1 MDTHSTEL
9 PLPETE
15 ALRLILDR
23 VLGGGDAVVAGG
35 SGVPA
40 LLDAVADALARR
52 RCRVLRASALAPG
65 GLSLSGLM
73 AQITERPDIN
83 GHDDEVLELGF
94 QALTVADVD
103 NEAVAL
109 LIEGGETLHRTAL
122 RYLQFTCRSAPV
134 LRLVLAGQTGMPDL
148 HVDEMAFLRTRLAA
162 SPVVT
167 LAAELP
173 EMPAA
178 LLDEPPLETGTP
190 TAVPLPPS
198 RPHLVPPSLASSGLA
213 PSGLAPSGPA
223 PSGPLPS
230 PWPNLS
236 GPPLPEPVQA
246 PAPRLVL
253 SGPSVPAADTGRR
266 RSSMTWIGIGLAMVA
281 SIAVGVLIGRYGWP
295 GGSAFSLQTA
305 SQPGTTPGLVSVPAQ
320 VAPHAAQGGAP
331 GPSLSA
337 SSGSAAALGSDLSG
351 RGSATMPAPPA
362 VQPATGVTA
371 GPAADKGG
379 PDSNAPQNLGASQRP
394 SVASTTEADPASP
407 RSRREA
413 RQAEGRSRESN
424 PSRRSSASP
433 RSNSRSNPSSEAR
446 DRSLPPSGQEALY
459 LTPVPEA
466 PAAVPPEPAPER
478 TGERRPIIGTYMTD
492 QNGIRTFHSAP

>member
-15 ALRLILDR
+15 ALHLILDR

-35 SGVPA
+35 GGVPA

-94 QALTVADVD
+94 QALTVADAD

-109 LIEGGETLHRTAL
+109 LIEGGEMLHRTAL

-162 SPVVT
+162 SPMVT

-178 LLDEPPLETGTP
+178 LLDEPPLETGRP

-198 RPHLVPPSLASSGLA
+198 RPHLVPPSLAPSGLA
-213 PSGLAPSGPA
+213 PSGLASP
-223 PSGPLPS
+223 GPLPS

-236 GPPLPEPVQA
+236 GPALPEPVQV
-246 PAPRLVL
+246 PVLRPVL
-253 SGPSVPAADTGRR
+253 SRPSVPAADTGRR
-266 RSSMTWIGIGLAMVA
+266 RSSMTWIGIGLAMAA

-305 SQPGTTPGLVSVPAQ
+305 SQPGTTPGLASVPVQ
-320 VAPHAAQGGAP
+320 VVPYAAQGDAP
-331 GPSLSA
+331 GSNSNAP
-337 SSGSAAALGSDLSG
+337 SGSAAALGPDLSG
-351 RGSATMPAPPA
+351 RGAATMPAPSA
-362 VQPATGVTA
+362 AQPAAGITA
-371 GPAADKGG
+371 GPSADRGG
-379 PDSNAPQNLGASQRP
+379 PESNAPQNLGASPHP
-394 SVASTTEADPASP
+394 SVASTTDTDPASP
-407 RSRREA
+407 RSRRDA

-424 PSRRSSASP
+424 PSRRNSASP
-433 RSNSRSNPSSEAR
+433 RSSSRSNPSSEAR

-459 LTPVPEA
+459 LSPVPET
-466 PAAVPPEPAPER
+466 PAAAPREPAPER
-478 TGERRPIIGTYMTD
+478 SGERRPIIGTYTTD
-492 QNGIRTFHSAP
+492 QNGVRTFHSAP